1 MKSKQIPHSEFLPE
15 KDNGPLTSFVSENSS
30 FSMNDFG
37 AIAAVIGEKAAK
49 TENSEQEVFF
59 QQFLNT
65 FPVAVYT
72 CDEKGY
78 IKHFNYAA
86 VELFGHIP
94 QVGKDLWSAYWKVY
108 DLAGNQLSH
117 DEIPMA
123 IAMKECRSV
132 FGREIVIERPDGTR
146 RTVTPYP
153 QPIFN
158 QQKQIAGGINVVI
171 DITTQKETQ
180 YALKESENLYE
191 QLIQALPAAIYTCD
205 ARGYI
210 SLYNNAAVE
219 LWGREPSSGIDLW
232 CGSWKIYK
240 PDGSPLPLEECP
252 MAIAL
257 KEGRIVSDE
266 EIIIERP
273 DGVKRY
279 ILPHPRPIFNAAGK
293 IAGAVNMLVDI
304 TDSRIIEEKKGH
316 FASIV
321 QFSDDAIISKTLDG
335 IVTSWN
341 NAAERIFGYT
351 ADEMIGQPII
361 KILPPDRLNEEPLI
375 LERLKK
381 GERIDHFETKRIT
394 KDGKLL
400 DISLT
405 ISPVKDIKGRIIGA
419 SKIARDITAQ
429 KKAEQRIRESEER
442 LRQAT
447 HGADLGTFS
456 WDIASQVF
464 NFSDRLAHIY
474 GYTHS
479 ARLSYEDLNDAI
491 YNEDKSIAET
501 AFEKAIK
508 TCILNYQVRIVLP
521 NINQTLRWIRLNAK
535 ITFDETQTPVK
546 IQGIVMDI
554 TEQKESEQR
563 VRESEERLR
572 LAAEAAEL
580 GMWDVDLI
588 TGAMVASQE
597 HRNILGYAKNEQW
610 DYDKYLQSIHPE
622 DRSMVQHA
630 FQMALKT
637 GRMAY
642 EARIIKSDKAERW
655 IRVNGAT
662 IYDKKH
668 TPVRLLG
675 TTLDITDQKIA
686 REALENMVLER
697 TKELMHTN
705 EQLERSNHELEQFA
719 YIASH
724 DLQEPLRKIQ
734 TFTDLVKDHLHDQAV
749 SERYFNKI
757 NSSAQRM
764 SMLINDVLNYSRLT
778 KTGEQFIDTDLNR
791 ILKQVL
797 NDFELLIEQK
807 QAVITHTELPVIKG
821 IPLQLNQ
828 LFSNLISN
836 SLKFSENKP
845 VISIRWRILSA
856 NEIERKYPRLN
867 VENTYMELVFNDNGI
882 GFEQQYAEQIFI
894 IFQRLNN
901 QRTYTGTGIG
911 LALCKKIVEHHQG
924 VITASSEKGEGATFT
939 IILPVT
945 H

>member
-1 MKSKQIPHSEFLPE
+1 M
-15 KDNGPLTSFVSENSS
+15 T
-30 FSMNDFG
+30 DFG
-37 AIAAVIGEKAAK
+37 VIAAAIGEKASK
-49 TENSEQEVFF
+49 TDNKEQEVFF
-59 QQFLNT
+59 EQFLNT

-86 VELFGHIP
+86 VELFGRIP
-94 QVGKDLWSAYWKVY
+94 QRGKDHWSASWKTY
-108 DLAGNQLSH
+108 DMQGVQLSK
-117 DEIPMA
+117 EEYPMA
-123 IAMKECRSV
+123 IAIKECKSV

-146 RTVTPYP
+146 RTVMPYP

-158 QQKQIAGGINVVI
+158 QQNQIAGGIDLVI
-171 DITTQKETQ
+171 DITVQKEAQ
-180 YALKESENLYE
+180 DALKESENLYE

-205 ARGYI
+205 AQGYI

-219 LWGREPSSGIDLW
+219 LWGREPVSGIDLW

-240 PDGSPLPLEECP
+240 PDGTPLPLEQCP

-266 EIIIERP
+266 EIVIERP
-273 DGVKRY
+273 DGIKRN
-279 ILPHPRPIFNAAGK
+279 ILPHPRPIFNAKGK

-304 TDSRIIEEKKGH
+304 TDTRITEEKKGH

-335 IVTSWN
+335 YVTSWN

-351 ADEMIGQPII
+351 AHEMIGNHIT
-361 KILPPDRLNEEPLI
+361 KILPPDRLNEETHI
-375 LERLKK
+375 LERLKN

-405 ISPVKDIKGRIIGA
+405 ISPVKDSKGRIIGA
-419 SKIARDITAQ
+419 SKIARDITSQ

-456 WDIASQVF
+456 WDITNQVF

-474 GYTHS
+474 GYTHT

-491 YNEDKSIAET
+491 FREDKSIAEK
-501 AFEKAIK
+501 AFQKALK
-508 TCILNYQVRIVLP
+508 TSILNYQVRIVLP

-535 ITFDETQTPVK
+535 INFDESPTPIK
-546 IQGIVMDI
+546 IQGIVMDV

-563 VRESEERLR
+563 IRESEERLR

-588 TGAMVASQE
+588 TGVTVSSQE
-597 HRNILGYAKNEQW
+597 HRKIIGYPKNEQW
-610 DYDKYLQSIHPE
+610 DYDKYLQYIHHE
-622 DRSMVQHA
+622 DRYMVQNA
-630 FQMALKT
+630 FQQALKT

-642 EARIIKSDKAERW
+642 EARIIRPDKTERW
-655 IRVNGAT
+655 IRVNGT
-662 IYDKKH
+662 TMYDKKR

-675 TTLDITDQKIA
+675 TTLDITDQKVA
-686 REALENMVLER
+686 SEALENMVLER
-697 TKELMHTN
+697 TKELLHSN

-734 TFTDLVKDHLHDQAV
+734 TFADLVKDHLHDKTTT
-749 SERYFNKI
+749 ERYFSKI

-778 KTGEQFIDTDLNR
+778 KTGEQFADADLNR

-797 NDFELLIEQK
+797 SDFELLIEQK
-807 QAVITHTELPVIKG
+807 QAVITHSELPVIKG

-828 LFSNLISN
+828 LLSNLISN

-845 VISIRWRILSA
+845 EINISWRILSA
-856 NEIERKYPRLN
+856 NEVERKYPRLN
-867 VENTYMELVFNDNGI
+867 VDNTYIELIFKDNGI

-901 QRTYTGTGIG
+901 QRIYSGTGIG

-924 VITASSEKGEGATFT
+924 IITASSEKGQGATFT
-939 IILPVT
+939 IILPVK
-945 H
+945 